1 MIVKVYISLFMILL
15 YNYFFGNLKLFVMF
29 YLFILMHELSHMI
42 MAIILDVD
50 IQEISLMPIGVNAK
64 YKGKISNRKELFVSL
79 AGPIASM
86 IFALLYNNKLYFII
100 NTCIFSFNILP
111 IYPLDGGRIL
121 RIILKFIFG
130 DRIGIKVS
138 QYISYILIF
147 VLLVISIFLVLYYK
161 YFFLL
166 FLTLYI
172 FRITREEMKK
182 EKIIQSIKY
191 LQIEK

>member
-64 YKGKISNRKELFVSL
+64 YEGKISNKKELFVSL

-86 IFALLYNNKLYFII
+86 IFAILYNNKLYFII
-100 NTCIFSFNILP
+100 NICIFSFNILP

-138 QYISYILIF
+138 QYISCILIF

-166 FLTLYI
+166 LLTLYI